1 MKYVYLVLGILAVVL
16 MIFNSTQIDTNAPF
30 KGDSLVAIIGYCSA
44 VVCYTTTFNNA
55 SFSKNTTKVKRLIP
69 IVGCINLQLRITLKC
84 SMHWD

>member
-30 KGDSLVAIIGYCSA
+30 KGDSLVAIIGIVAPLCA
-44 VVCYTTTFNNA
+44 IHTTFNNA